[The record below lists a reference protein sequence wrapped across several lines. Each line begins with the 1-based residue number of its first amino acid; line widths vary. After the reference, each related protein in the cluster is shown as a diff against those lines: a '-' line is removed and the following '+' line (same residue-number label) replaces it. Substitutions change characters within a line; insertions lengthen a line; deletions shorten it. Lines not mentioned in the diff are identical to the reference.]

1 MVLHADMY
9 FSIDLE
15 KNQLF
20 FSKKRILFFTL
31 SKIGIKHKF
40 KGKKRGRYV
49 KSKRTDL
56 ALEATELL
64 QEGSQTLSD
73 TDGVCIKEQEQ
84 DGLRCTV
91 VEITSPQGA
100 KALGKVMGRYVTLTV
115 EDLSQVGLSNSVGA
129 VAAQLRPF
137 LEHLPQEEPVLV
149 VGLGNRFITPDAIGP
164 EVHRNIFVTRH
175 LRLQLPE
182 IFGGVRSVAS
192 VSAEVLGNTGIESGE
207 VVRGVCRCIHPC
219 CIIAVDALACRSIH
233 RLCSTIQI
241 SNTGITPGS
250 GVGNHR
256 FTLNEASLGVPVIA
270 LGVPTVVDAATLCAD
285 LTGTH
290 TPTPH
295 FPELMV
301 TPRDIDQKVAQL
313 SKLIAYGINLALQ
326 PEMTV
331 EELELLLH

>member
-1 MVLHADMY
+1 M
-9 FSIDLE
+9 
-15 KNQLF
+15 
-20 FSKKRILFFTL
+20 
-31 SKIGIKHKF
+31 
-40 KGKKRGRYV
+40 
-49 KSKRTDL
+49 KSRRTDL
-56 ALEATELL
+56 ALEANELL
-64 QEGSQTLSD
+64 QESSQALSEAE
-73 TDGVCIKEQEQ
+73 GVCVREQEQ
-84 DGLRCTV
+84 DGLHCTV
-91 VEITSPQGA
+91 VEITTPRGA
-100 KALGKVMGRYVTLTV
+100 KALEKAMGRYVTLTV
-115 EDLSQVGLSNSVGA
+115 KDLSQAGLSASAGA

-137 LEHLPQEEPVLV
+137 LQHLPQQEPVLV

-175 LRLQLPE
+175 LRRQLPD

-207 VVRGVCRCIHPC
+207 VVRGVCQCVCPC
-219 CIIAVDALACRSIH
+219 CVIAVDALACRSVH

-256 FTLNEASLGVPVIA
+256 FTLNEDSLGVPVIA
-270 LGVPTVVDAATLCAD
+270 LGVPTVVDAAALCAD

-290 TPTPH
+290 TPSPCS
-295 FPELMV
+295 PELMV